1 MIPNYSWKPGPR
13 QHDVLVRIA
22 NGYTVDQAAE
32 SLWIG
37 KSTVKTHLT
46 VMRERADVNNNA
58 ALVHAAWINGWL
70 SVNDVFN

>member
-1 MIPNYSWKPGPR
+1 MIPNYSWKPALR

-22 NGYTVDQAAE
+22 NGYTIDNAAK
-32 SLWIG
+32 SLWI
-37 KSTVKTHLT
+37 SRNTVKTHLKIMKEHAG
-46 VMRERADVNNNA
+46 VGNNA